1 MEVFVMGSDLTT
13 VDTTNGWFVAVY
25 VIYFAASLSL
35 TVFLARTFFRNGA
48 VFLRDVFPEQDD
60 LANALNH
67 LLVVGFY
74 LLNLGYAFVIFNT
87 VEAQTAG
94 EAAATLIDRLGVLL
108 LSLGLI
114 HFVNIAVFWRLRRR
128 NEVRQLPP
136 PVAAQAWAP
145 PPPPMYGAPA

>member
-1 MEVFVMGSDLTT
+1 MEVLLMGPDLTP
-13 VDTTNGWFVAVY
+13 VDTTNAWFIAVY
-25 VIYFAASLSL
+25 VIYAAVSLGL

-48 VFLRDVFPEQDD
+48 VFLRDVFPGQEDV
-60 LANALNH
+60 ANALNH

-74 LLNLGYAFVIFNT
+74 LLNLGYAFLVLNT

-94 EAAATLIDRLGVLL
+94 EAAQTLVNRLGVLL

-128 NEVRQLPP
+128 NEVRHLPP